1 MSDEE
6 LPVETPVTQSE
17 NAQSAP
23 TEQPPVQT
31 PPMQTPPVQTP
42 PVQTPPV
49 QTPWWVS
56 DSQTTSKTLTP
67 VIPVKRVA
75 QVTWYMALAMSLIA
89 GLVGALV
96 GKVAFDNSPHLVTSN
111 KVIDRAPNSISGIA
125 AKVSP
130 SVVEIDSTTS
140 TGTDTGTGFFIE
152 SNGYIMTNNH
162 VIEAA
167 VLDKS
172 KITVKLSN
180 NREYTATVVGRDTS
194 YDLAI
199 LKIDVT
205 GAPAL
210 VLGNSDN
217 VQVGDPVI
225 AIGSPLGLQG
235 TVTSGIISAKN
246 RPVTTSSDN
255 TAGESAF
262 IDALQTDA
270 AINPGNS
277 GGPLVDATGAV
288 IGVNSA
294 IASLGNS
301 ISGQPGSIGLGFAIP
316 INQAKKQA
324 DQLIKTG
331 TSHYPIVGM
340 SLDSNFA
347 GPGAKIANISTA
359 ILAGGPAEKAG
370 LKAGDIILAI
380 DGQNI
385 ETANDLIVAIRAHSI
400 GDSVTLKYQR
410 GSVTKSVQLTLVA
423 SK

>member
-17 NAQSAP
+17 NVQSAP
-23 TEQPPVQT
+23 TEQPPAQT
-31 PPMQTPPVQTP
+31 PQM
-42 PVQTPPV
+42 QTPPV

-67 VIPVKRVA
+67 VIPLKRVA

-199 LKIDVT
+199 LKIDVS

>member
-6 LPVETPVTQSE
+6 LPVETPVTEAESV
-17 NAQSAP
+17 QSAP
-23 TEQPPVQT
+23 SEK
-31 PPMQTPPVQTP
+31 P

-56 DSQTTSKTLTP
+56 DSQTSSSTLVP
-67 VIPVKRVA
+67 LLPAKRVL

-96 GKVAFDNSPHLVTSN
+96 GKVAFDNSPHLATSN
-111 KVIDRAPNSISGIA
+111 KVIERSPNSIAGISA
-125 AKVSP
+125 RVSP

-140 TGTDTGTGFFIE
+140 SGTDTGTGFFIE

-167 VLDKS
+167 VLDNS
-172 KITVKLSN
+172 KITVKLAN
-180 NREYTATVVGRDTS
+180 NKEYTATVVGRDTS

-235 TVTSGIISAKN
+235 TVTTGIISAKN

-255 TAGESAF
+255 TAGENAF

-294 IASLGNS
+294 IASLGNT

-380 DGQNI
+380 DGKSI
-385 ETANDLIVAIRAHSI
+385 ETANDLIVAIRARSI
-400 GDSVTLKYQR
+400 GDNVTLKYQR

>member
-17 NAQSAP
+17 NVQSAP
-23 TEQPPVQT
+23 TEQPPAQT
-31 PPMQTPPVQTP
+31 PPM
-42 PVQTPPV
+42 QTPPV

-400 GDSVTLKYQR
+400 GDSITLKYQR

>member
-23 TEQPPVQT
+23 TEQPPAQT
-31 PPMQTPPVQTP
+31 PPM
-42 PVQTPPV
+42 QTPPV

-67 VIPVKRVA
+67 VIPLKRVA